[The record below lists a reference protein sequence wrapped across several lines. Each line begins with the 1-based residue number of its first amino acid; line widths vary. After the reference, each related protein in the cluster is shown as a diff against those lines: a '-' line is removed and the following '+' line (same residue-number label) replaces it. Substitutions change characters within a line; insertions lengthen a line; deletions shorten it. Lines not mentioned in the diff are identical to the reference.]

1 MTRSCA
7 VGRRGRE
14 TDLCWVAQSWAIC
27 NGGLSRLLVAI
38 FLVVGISLLQLQV
51 LCGWSCVR
59 GVGSK
64 ELGGEPRKGGLWMQA
79 RGRLRSFVRACVSPV
94 VAVVLVWLCCVGVAV
109 VLVCVLFGF
118 LRKKTEERTYVLTYV
133 RRSVGPPGRTS
144 ASQEPGSPCRRD
156 IVVVVVVVVYV
167 VVVVVVYAC
176 RRRRRRRVCRRR
188 RRVVMMYVPGYKIVS
203 WVVVSLC
210 RRVGE

>member
-109 VLVCVLFGF
+109 VLVWLLCWSVSCLASLG
-118 LRKKTEERTYVLTYV
+118 RRQKNVRTYLLTSGGRWV
-133 RRSVGPPGRTS
+133 RPDVRQPARSQG
-144 ASQEPGSPCRRD
+144 
-156 IVVVVVVVVYV
+156 
-167 VVVVVVYAC
+167 
-176 RRRRRRRVCRRR
+176 RRVA
-188 RRVVMMYVPGYKIVS
+188 VTLS
-203 WVVVSLC
+203 SSSSLSC
-210 RRVGE
+210 M